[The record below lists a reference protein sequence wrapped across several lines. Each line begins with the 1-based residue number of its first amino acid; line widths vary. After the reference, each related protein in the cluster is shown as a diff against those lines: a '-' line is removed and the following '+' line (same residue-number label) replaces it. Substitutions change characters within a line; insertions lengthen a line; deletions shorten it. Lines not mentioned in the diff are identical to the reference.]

1 MTGRKD
7 TTMTGKEFIL
17 SMYCSA
23 CTFDEP
29 APMTPEEAAYNIAEW
44 KAEGIEIPA
53 TVTPLLFSRL
63 WNIYCEKE
71 A

>member
-1 MTGRKD
+1 
-7 TTMTGKEFIL
+7 
-17 SMYCSA
+17 MYCSA

-29 APMTPEEAAYNIAEW
+29 APMTPEEAAYNLAEW

-53 TVTPLLFSRL
+53 TVTPLLLSRL